1 MTETNI
7 SQERNI
13 STETGNINEIAKSIV
28 NDEEAVSVKEFP
40 SDDEK
45 TILIQVMVNDE
56 DMGRVIGKN
65 GRTAN
70 AIRTLVQASSA
81 LKDNKYV
88 KIDIDKF

>member
-1 MTETNI
+1 MDLIELTEFI
-7 SQERNI
+7 V
-13 STETGNINEIAKSIV
+13 KSIV
-28 NDEEAVSVKEFP
+28 TDEDSVSVKEFP
-40 SDDEK
+40 TDDENVV
-45 TILIQVMVNDE
+45 LIQVMVSDE

-65 GRTAN
+65 GKSAN